1 MNNKG
6 RGSGLALIMMLIVAL
21 IVAWLVMTQMGGFGF
36 GKTEEQQE
44 QMQEQA
50 VDSAQ
55 DAVDALNQKM
65 EEAVQTDE

>member
-1 MNNKG
+1 
-6 RGSGLALIMMLIVAL
+6 
-21 IVAWLVMTQMGGFGF
+21 MTQMGGFGF